1 MDNAPIWCMPVDPLT
16 AAVRHALRQ
25 APCSVR
31 ALAREAGVPH
41 STLVRIQG
49 GALNASP
56 AVAGAIAQALLAW
69 GQRCEALAAQVG
81 DAANPR
87 AKGD

>member
-1 MDNAPIWCMPVDPLT
+1 MALDPLT
-16 AAVRHALRQ
+16 AALRRALHQ

-49 GALNASP
+49 GALKASP
-56 AVAGAIAQALLAW
+56 AVAGAIAQALRTWGHRCVGLAKVV
-69 GQRCEALAAQVG
+69 E
-81 DAANPR
+81 DAANPER
-87 AKGD
+87 RETRDAT